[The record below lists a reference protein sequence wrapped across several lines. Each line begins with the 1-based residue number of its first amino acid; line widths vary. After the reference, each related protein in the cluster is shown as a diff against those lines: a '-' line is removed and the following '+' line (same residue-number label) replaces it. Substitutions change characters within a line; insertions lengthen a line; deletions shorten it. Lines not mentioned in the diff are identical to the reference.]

1 MKFRRFVAASLL
13 LFAASCQSQTAPT
26 TQAQSPAA
34 ELKQDVYYL
43 ASDNLEGRGPG
54 THGLDLAADYIA
66 QRFKSLDL
74 QPLPGCLDYF
84 QYFTMN
90 AATSAGP
97 DTTLKSGDAKFI
109 LFQQYAPLGFSAQ
122 GEFTAPLAFAGYGI
136 SSKEYNYD
144 DYANLDAKGKAV
156 LILRYEP
163 HNDKGES
170 RFEKDGFSSVASL
183 GAKAQTAADHGAV
196 AVLLVNPPNFHGGD
210 DRLIPI
216 ARGGAKSTIPFIQIT
231 RQVADDFLK
240 HSGSEKNLQQ
250 LQNQID
256 TTGKPTSFALQDVT
270 ITGNID
276 IQHHKVQV
284 KNVLA
289 FLPGT
294 THPDEFIVIGAHYD
308 HLGHGGP
315 GSLAPNST
323 DIHHGADDN
332 ASGSAAVMD
341 VAEKIS
347 RSGPRD
353 RSILFICFTG
363 EEEGLLGSDYFV
375 AHPPINLKQIVA
387 MLNMDMVGRL
397 RNQTLYTGGEGTAES
412 FESIL
417 QQDDAGL
424 PLQLKSIGKGGF
436 GPTDHQSFATKK
448 IPVLFFFTGM
458 HSDYHRPTD
467 TADKINYA
475 GLAEVSEFAERV
487 VDSMTTMPREP
498 YVGKYDSQGLTIAG
512 YGSHGSGGVILGVV
526 PDYGTDESTA
536 GVRITGTA
544 ENSPAELAGL
554 KNGDV
559 IVQIGDKKIDSLYD
573 LSDFLA
579 KAKPGEKVSVQV
591 LRDKQ
596 RIELHATLAERKEPT

>member
-1 MKFRRFVAASLL
+1 N
-13 LFAASCQSQTAPT
+13 CP
-26 TQAQSPAA
+26 
-34 ELKQDVYYL
+34 
-43 ASDNLEGRGPG
+43 
-54 THGLDLAADYIA
+54 
-66 QRFKSLDL
+66 
-74 QPLPGCLDYF
+74 DYF
-84 QYFTMN
+84 QPFMMN

-97 DTTLKSGDAKFI
+97 DNILKSGDAAFI

-122 GEFTAPLAFAGYGI
+122 GKFSAPLAFAGYGI
-136 SSKEYNYD
+136 SSKDRNYD
-144 DYANLDAKGKAV
+144 DYASLDVKDKVV

-163 HNDKGES
+163 HNEKGES

-183 GAKAQTAADHGAV
+183 GAKAKTAADHGAL
-196 AVLLVNPPNFHGGD
+196 AVLLVNPPNFHGND
-210 DRLIPI
+210 DQLIPI

-231 RQVADDFLK
+231 RKVADDLLK
-240 HSGSEKNLQQ
+240 QGGSDKNLQQ
-250 LQNQID
+250 LQTQID
-256 TTGKPTSFALQDVT
+256 ATGKPASFTLQNIT
-270 ITGNID
+270 IAGNID
-276 IQHHKVQV
+276 IQHRKVQV

-289 FLPGT
+289 YLPGT
-294 THPDEFIVIGAHYD
+294 VHPDEFIVIGAHYD

-315 GSLAPNST
+315 ASLAPNST

-332 ASGSAAVMD
+332 ASGAAAVLD

-375 AHPPINLKQIVA
+375 AHPPIELKQIVA

-397 RNQTLYTGGEGTAES
+397 RNQTLYTSGEGTAAS
-412 FESIL
+412 FESML

-424 PLQLKSIGKGGF
+424 SLQLKSIGRGGF
-436 GPTDHQSFATKK
+436 GPTDHQSFAAKK
-448 IPVLFFFTGM
+448 IPVIFFFTGM

-487 VDSMTTMPREP
+487 VDSLATMPRQQ

-512 YGSHGSGGVILGVV
+512 YGSRGPSVTLGVV
-526 PDYGTDESTA
+526 PDYGTDESTV
-536 GVRITGTA
+536 GVRITGTS
-544 ENSPAELAGL
+544 ENSPAEKAGL
-554 KNGDV
+554 KDGDI
-559 IVQIGDKKIDSLYD
+559 IVQIADQKIDNLYD

-579 KAKPGEKVSVQV
+579 KAKAGEQVSVFV

-596 RIELHATLAERKEPT
+596 RIELHATLAERKQPT